1 MADII
6 GFIFSGIATFFVNP
20 LLYLL
25 LIALF
30 LYSAQRVRRERR
42 SFRVKAYG
50 MFNTVFA
57 SVAPSLLVGLAATIV
72 LLVAGISLTPGVMAL
87 LSAAYVITLFTCRQ
101 SFLSPAVAGGL
112 TVLAAYFTPT
122 LQTPYSLINGWIAD
136 IRTIDYVSF
145 GIFLVVGMLAETAL
159 VYFWGAQQTSPRLI
173 SSKRGG
179 LIGAH
184 EACQLWIAPLFFL
197 VPIPG
202 GIPSVG
208 NWPFVSGG
216 ASFSF
221 AIFPLGVGIA
231 QLITHAMPQPA
242 VRQTAHWL
250 MALSG
255 ITAIFIAAG
264 YLLHLPLL
272 IALGG
277 AAALVGRLL
286 LIWYHRHLRKTRP
299 FYYLMPNRGL
309 RVVGTIPHS
318 LGARMGIIPGEEI
331 LRVNDS
337 EVGSV
342 GDFYEALQR
351 HAAYCK
357 LEVIDRFGEQRFEKG
372 PIHEDDNY
380 KIGLLFLEGDQW
392 NLKQKTNS

>member
-6 GFIFSGIATFFVNP
+6 GFIFSGIATFFINP

-30 LYSAQRVRRERR
+30 LYGAQRVRRERR

-50 MFNTVFA
+50 MFNTIF
-57 SVAPSLLVGLAATIV
+57 SSIAPSLLVGLAATIV
-72 LLVAGISLTPGVMAL
+72 LLAAGISLTPGVIVL
-87 LSAAYVITLFTCRQ
+87 LSLAYIMTLFTFRQ

-112 TVLAAYFTPT
+112 ALIAAYFMPA
-122 LQTPYSLINGWIAD
+122 LQTPYSLINGWIGD

-145 GIFLVVGMLAETAL
+145 GIFLVVAMLAETAL

-173 SSKRGG
+173 SSKRGS
-179 LIGAH
+179 LVGAH
-184 EACQLWIAPLFFL
+184 EACQLWIAPLLFL
-197 VPIPG
+197 MPVPGAISSIGP
-202 GIPSVG
+202 
-208 NWPFVSGG
+208 WPFVSGG

-221 AIFPLGVGIA
+221 AIFPLGIGIA
-231 QLITHAMPQPA
+231 QLITHALPKPA
-242 VRQTAHWL
+242 VRQTASWL
-250 MALSG
+250 MASAG
-255 ITAIFIAAG
+255 ITAIFIGAG
-264 YLLHLPLL
+264 YLLHMPLFVM
-272 IALGG
+272 LGG
-277 AAALVGRLL
+277 VAALVSRLL
-286 LIWYHRHLRKTRP
+286 LTWYHHHLRETQP

-309 RVVGTIPHS
+309 RVIGAIPHS

-331 LRVNDS
+331 LRVNDL
-337 EVGSV
+337 EVSSV
-342 GDFYEALQR
+342 DEFYEALQK